1 MFSSE
6 NHIVTSIKTC
16 VRVLHECNTIQDQE
30 DDEKFIFNKINEHS
44 VKVKVA
50 DAASRVVFELQEI
63 SYCFTR
69 KKLTSKDKQQ
79 LSELIIFEQIHIA

>member
-6 NHIVTSIKTC
+6 NHIATSIRAC
-16 VRVLHECNTIQDQE
+16 ARILHECNTIQDQE
-30 DDEKFIFNKINEHS
+30 NDEKFIFNKTNEHS

-50 DAASRVVFELQEI
+50 DATSKIVSELQEI

-69 KKLTSKDKQQ
+69 KKLTSKVEQQ
-79 LSELIIFEQIHIA
+79 LSELIIFEQVHIA